1 MEDTEDHK
9 MNKKREPYD
18 KIAVGE
24 QTYCERVKIWGK
36 IFSVT
41 NMIMK

>member
-1 MEDTEDHK
+1 MSICAFTNGK
-9 MNKKREPYD
+9 PVKFANFC
-18 KIAVGE
+18 V